1 MRLSELPDPIFIARS
16 NSLRRLVDELS
27 NETHIAVD
35 TEANGLYAYREQVCL
50 IQFSTPSTDYLV
62 DTLALDDLSPLALIF
77 ENPNI
82 EKVFHASE
90 YDLIILHQ
98 DFGFSVLRLF
108 DTMIAARILGWNAVG
123 LGSILKDRFDVHVNK
138 KYQRANWGRRPIP
151 KEMMTYAQVD
161 THFLLPLRQQME
173 EELKAKGRWPLA
185 AEDFLRCSQVDSM
198 NHRNGNGDCF
208 RIKGAH
214 DLDPQRAAVLR
225 ELCIYRDR
233 KARSLDR
240 PLFKVISDKALL
252 QIAEMTPMTRQ
263 DLENISG
270 ISKRQVNWLGDGILS
285 AVKKGLAAKPLE
297 PVRKPRPNNQYLE
310 RVDRLR
316 SWRIRKAQSIGVKSD
331 VVMPKNLL
339 LDLAEKNPTSK
350 AELNPI
356 LESVPWR
363 LGEFGDELLELLD
376 SSKK

>member
-1 MRLSELPDPIFIARS
+1 MRLSELPEPIFIARQ
-16 NSLRRLVDELS
+16 NSLQRLVEELS

-62 DTLALDDLSPLALIF
+62 DTLALDDLSPLANIF
-77 ENPNI
+77 ENTNI

-98 DFGFSVLRLF
+98 DFGFSVLSLF

-123 LGSILKDRFDVHVNK
+123 LGSILEARFDIRVNK
-138 KYQRANWGRRPIP
+138 KYQRANWGQRPIP

-161 THFLLPLRQQME
+161 THFLLPLRHQME

-185 AEDFLRCSQVDSM
+185 VEDFLRCSQVDSL
-198 NHRNGNGDCF
+198 NHRNGNGKCF
-208 RIKGAH
+208 PIKGAH
-214 DLDPQRAAVLR
+214 DLDPQRAAVLK

-240 PLFKVISDKALL
+240 PLFKVISDKALIK
-252 QIAEMTPMTRQ
+252 IAEMTPITHQ
-263 DLENISG
+263 DLEKITKISR
-270 ISKRQVNWLGDGILS
+270 RQVNWLGDGILS

-297 PVRKPRPNNQYLE
+297 PVRKPRPNSQYLE

-316 SWRIRKAQSIGVKSD
+316 SWRIWKAKNIGVKSD
-331 VVMPKNLL
+331 VILPKNLL
-339 LDLAEKNPTSK
+339 LDLAENNPTSK
-350 AELNPI
+350 VELNQI

-363 LGEFGDELLELLD
+363 LGEFGDEILELLET
-376 SSKK
+376 SKK